1 MENDPNLGLAVVAVA
16 VAGLTVAIMLWQS
29 WRTRPRNP
37 PEVAATMDL
46 LDEPPPALVDL
57 VTDDFEVTPE
67 AVPATLCDL
76 AARRWLSIEEL
87 GLGNVVIRIRGRD
100 GKGELQSYER
110 QIFDHV
116 SKLAVDGI
124 VPAKAMT
131 TGPSAVSDR
140 WWRRLRDAVVE
151 DGQRRGLCRDRWTN
165 GALAPAAIGTLA
177 TWGMVF
183 LSAEFGEERP
193 SSEPMTRNDVWALGL
208 LAVAIALSVGVTIW
222 LARIKRANPQRE
234 TEQGLQMASHWL
246 GVRRWMADVGDFTD
260 KPAASVMLWDRY
272 LGYAIALD
280 LARTATSQ
288 LPLGAEDDR
297 HAWSRATG
305 EWRHVRIRYPRWR
318 AGWGKHPLW
327 AVVQGLL
334 VGAVA
339 VLVFRFALQLRGG
352 GVDVV
357 DDVAGDVITPD
368 IQRWIDLGAAGL
380 AVLTVPVVAWS
391 AVKLWRGLIDLF
403 DTRTLEGEV
412 VRKRL
417 RGGEDEQRRYLAID
431 SGADSTVRA
440 WNVPSE
446 HFSKCAQGDFV
457 RVQYTPRLGRVKSL
471 EVLRASALTEVVPV
485 ASLDQV
491 TTAAQDFM
499 MKVMSAFPGAPQVQ
513 PDAPPPPPPPPPAA
527 P

>member
-16 VAGLTVAIMLWQS
+16 VAGLTLAFVLVQS

-37 PEVAATMDL
+37 REGAATMDL
-46 LDEPPPALVDL
+46 LDEPPPAIVDL

-100 GKGELQSYER
+100 GKGELLPYER
-110 QIFDHV
+110 QILDHV
-116 SKLAVDGI
+116 RGLAVDGI
-124 VPAKAMT
+124 VPARAMT

-140 WWRRLRDAVVE
+140 WWRRLRDAVVD

-165 GALAPAAIGTLA
+165 GALAPAAIGALA
-177 TWGMVF
+177 TFFVVY
-183 LSAEFGEERP
+183 LSTEFGEERP
-193 SSEPMTRNDVWALGL
+193 SQESMSRNDVVALIL
-208 LAVAIALSVGVTIW
+208 LAVAVAVALGVGWW

-234 TEQGLQMASHWL
+234 TEQGLQLASHWL
-246 GVRRWMADVGDFTD
+246 GVRRWMADVGDFAD

-280 LARTATSQ
+280 LARTATTQ

-305 EWRHVRIRYPRWR
+305 QWRHVRIRYPGFR
-318 AGWGKHPLW
+318 AGWGKRPLW

-339 VLVFRFALQLRGG
+339 VFVFRFALQLRGG

-357 DDVAGDVITPD
+357 DDVVQDVVTPE
-368 IQRWIDLGAAGL
+368 IQRWVDLGAAAV

-391 AVKLWRGLIDLF
+391 ALKVWRGLIDLF

-412 VRKRL
+412 VRKRQ
-417 RGGEDEQRRYLAID
+417 RGDDDPRYYLAVD
-431 SGADSTVRA
+431 SGAEATIRA
-440 WNVPSE
+440 WNVPSA
-446 HFSKCAQGDFV
+446 HFAKCAQGDV
-457 RVQYTPRLGRVKSL
+457 VSARYTPRLGWVKSL
-471 EVLRASALTEVVPV
+471 DVTRATTPTEVVPEV
-485 ASLDQV
+485 SLDQV
-491 TTAAQDFM
+491 TAAAHSFM
-499 MKVMSAFPGAPQVQ
+499 MKVMSAFPGAPQLD
-513 PDAPPPPPPPPPAA
+513 PGTLPPPAEG